1 MTVTHQYI
9 YKRNIYFL
17 YIPHIYAYTPEANKH
32 SHSHLHT
39 HIQHIQ
45 PTHKYIKPHA
55 HTHFLRKRWV
65 DRLRASQISFSK
77 NKQKPS
83 ASSTQQTLS
92 NYPQQRQEWRQRILL
107 QQHILLQ
114 AEFQK
119 ECFTWNRI
127 LRRIF
132 YSRPKPQKMMN
143 ILHIRSKTNS
153 KIPKLTMPN

>member
-1 MTVTHQYI
+1 MH
-9 YKRNIYFL
+9 
-17 YIPHIYAYTPEANKH
+17 IPHIYAYTPEANKH
-32 SHSHLHT
+32 LHSHLHT

-45 PTHKYIKPHA
+45 PTHKYTK
-55 HTHFLRKRWV
+55 HTHKATRTYTFSARWV

-143 ILHIRSKTNS
+143 ILHIRSKTKS